1 MKKACKPPLTD
12 YAQALSTLTKIS
24 LALLIITFTACNKPV
39 TQTASQTAN
48 HQRELKY
55 ASSVSINN
63 GQYKIDT
70 NIILAN
76 RNKKT
81 LVAALVTETLTQK
94 TTVAEIPDFI
104 KTFLA
109 GVSDDKIFDMAN
121 PNEKYQVGWFDLG
134 KGVPTKQL
142 IYFGASKNMA
152 LFSYYSGGI
161 RRYQHLAIIKFQDN
175 KIVDFWYDNYD
186 VSAKTKDEMIE
197 YLKSEK
203 TRNGN
208 C

>member
-1 MKKACKPPLTD
+1 M
-12 YAQALSTLTKIS
+12 IF
-24 LALLIITFTACNKPV
+24 IACNKPI
-39 TQTASQTAN
+39 TQTESQTAN

-55 ASSVSINN
+55 ASSVSISN

-81 LVAALVTETLTQK
+81 LVAVLVAENLTQK

-109 GVSDDKIFDMAN
+109 DVSDDKKFAMAN
-121 PNEKYQVGWFDLG
+121 PNEKYQMGWFDFG

-142 IYFGASKNMA
+142 VYFGAGKNIA
-152 LFSYYSGGI
+152 LISYYSGGL

-197 YLKSEK
+197 YLKGERTK
-203 TRNGN
+203 GN

>member
-1 MKKACKPPLTD
+1 MKNA
-12 YAQALSTLTKIS
+12 AIKIS
-24 LALLIITFTACNKPV
+24 LALIVMAFMACNKPI
-39 TQTASQTAN
+39 TETESQTAN

-55 ASSVSINN
+55 ASSVSISN

-76 RNKKT
+76 RNKKI
-81 LVAALVTETLTQK
+81 LVAALVAENLTQK

-109 GVSDDKIFDMAN
+109 GVADDKKFDLAN
-121 PNEKYQVGWFDLG
+121 PDEKYQVGWFDLG

-142 IYFGASKNMA
+142 VYFGAGKNIA
-152 LFSYYSGGI
+152 LISYYSGGL
-161 RRYQHLAIIKFQDN
+161 RRWQHLAIIKFQDN

-197 YLKSEK
+197 YLKGERTK
-203 TRNGN
+203 GN